1 MSVKNIIIKLINF
14 GFWLILFVFLFI
26 GITSF
31 NSLATQRAEVTLQY
45 SQIQVNLQR
54 RMDLI
59 PNYIETVKAEMKHDE
74 TIVSMIAQARS
85 NVISTMESSNV
96 SENQE
101 AVENAIAQYDVAVD
115 SYLNFINENYPEL
128 SSGKAFQG
136 LRDELAG
143 SENRIAVSRKYYNEA
158 VSKYNLA
165 LDTFPGILLGPIM
178 GFEHAEPFNAV
189 KGSEVAPTYSFD

>member
-1 MSVKNIIIKLINF
+1 MSTKNNF
-14 GFWLILFVFLFI
+14 GKFIRLGLWLGLVLFFVI

-31 NSLATQRAEVTLQY
+31 NSLTTKRAEVSLQY

-54 RMDLI
+54 RVDLI

-101 AVENAIAQYDVAVD
+101 AVENAIAEYDVAVD
-115 SYLNFINENYPEL
+115 SYLNFVNENYPEL

-143 SENRIAVSRKYYNEA
+143 SENRIAVSRQYYNEA

-165 LDTFPGILLGPIM
+165 LDIFPGTLLGPIM
-178 GFEHAEPFNAV
+178 GFKHAEPFKAV
-189 KGSEVAPTYSFD
+189 ECSEVAPTYSFD